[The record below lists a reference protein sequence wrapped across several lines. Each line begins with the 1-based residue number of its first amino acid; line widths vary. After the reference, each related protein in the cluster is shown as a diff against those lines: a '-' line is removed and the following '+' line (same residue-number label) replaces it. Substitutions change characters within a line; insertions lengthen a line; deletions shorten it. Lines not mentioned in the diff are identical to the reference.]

1 MRTRAAILGRVTE
14 NGRPPEPDELPV
26 ACKTV
31 DQIVAWNIAWY
42 RKAAGLTQEELG
54 KLVGG
59 RSKRNISADE
69 RSWDGTHTREFNA
82 SQLAGLS
89 VALGVPVVAFF
100 LPPED
105 DGTDIR
111 YEFRPNGSEDGIGM
125 SWLLA
130 AALHDNGAES
140 QIMDAYRWRFRQAVK
155 RYLDPSWADE
165 LDRWQDDRDSP
176 DVRAEQA
183 EDARADREALLRIAA
198 KLARRI
204 EHLERGD
211 SG

>member
-1 MRTRAAILGRVTE
+1 MRTHAAKIWRVTE
-14 NGRPPEPDELPV
+14 NGGPPEPDELPV
-26 ACKTV
+26 VYKTV

-54 KLVGG
+54 GLIGG
-59 RSKRNISADE
+59 RSKRNVSADE
-69 RSWDGTHTREFNA
+69 RSWDGAHTREFNA

-105 DGTDIR
+105 DGIDVR
-111 YEFRPNGSEDGIGM
+111 YEFRPNGGEDGIGM

-140 QIMDAYRWRFRQAVK
+140 QLMDAYRWRFRQAVK
-155 RYLDPSWADE
+155 RYLDPSWAETIDQ
-165 LDRWQDDRDSP
+165 WQAGRDSP

-183 EDARADREALLRIAA
+183 EEARADREFLLRLAA
-198 KLARRI
+198 KLGRGI
-204 EHLERGD
+204 EHLEKED
-211 SG
+211 KE